1 MATVTHTPHSFL
13 LLSYNLFCYVLS
25 MCLYICMWTT
35 LPAIGSMHDSSIIS
49 DRSNINDNPL
59 RISNYLSRNLNDT
72 SWELLVLETSLKGSG
87 KESLN
92 NDPYQ
97 ILNSMRVSNVDR
109 LIIGQLNINSL
120 KNKLEGLKLIVKGN
134 IDILIITE
142 SKLDDTFPINQFI
155 IQGFAPP
162 FRADRNKNG
171 GGVIIYVREDIPS
184 REMTVHPTAIN
195 FEGIFFEINL
205 KKSKWLL
212 FGGYNPH
219 KDNISNFLN
228 QLGPILDY
236 YMPKYG
242 NFLLFGYFNSEM
254 SEDAMKDFCD
264 TYCLSN
270 MIKEPTCFK
279 NILNPSSIDLI
290 LTNRSRMF
298 QNSIPIETGLSDH
311 HKLTITVMRNLFKKQ
326 APIIISYRDYKHF
339 NHDLFRNELLRDLYN
354 WNSGKINYD
363 TFEEIIIRLLN
374 QHAPLKE
381 RFVRANNS
389 PFMNKPLSK
398 AVMTRS
404 RLRNKFIRNPIH
416 ENKVNYTWYRNYCTG
431 LFRKENKLFYNNLDT
446 NLVTDNRKFWKTVKP
461 LFSEKHF
468 SNNKITLLEGEEII
482 SEDQEIAEIFNA

>member
-1 MATVTHTPHSFL
+1 M
-13 LLSYNLFCYVLS
+13 
-25 MCLYICMWTT
+25 
-35 LPAIGSMHDSSIIS
+35 
-49 DRSNINDNPL
+49 
-59 RISNYLSRNLNDT
+59 
-72 SWELLVLETSLKGSG
+72 
-87 KESLN
+87 
-92 NDPYQ
+92 
-97 ILNSMRVSNVDR
+97 
-109 LIIGQLNINSL
+109 
-120 KNKLEGLKLIVKGN
+120 KGN

-171 GGVIIYVREDIPS
+171 GGVIIYFREDIPS

-195 FEGIFFEINL
+195 FVGIFFEINL

-228 QLGPILDY
+228 QLGPILYY

-242 NFLLFGYFNSEM
+242 NFLLLGGFNSEM

-298 QNSIPIETGLSDH
+298 QNSIAIETGLSDH
-311 HKLTITVMRNLFKKQ
+311 YKLTITVMRSLFKKQ
-326 APIIISYRDYKHF
+326 APIIISYRDYKHL

-381 RFVRANNS
+381 KFVRANNS
-389 PFMNKPLSK
+389 P
-398 AVMTRS
+398 
-404 RLRNKFIRNPIH
+404 IH
-416 ENKVNYTWYRNYCTG
+416 E
-431 LFRKENKLFYNNLDT
+431 
-446 NLVTDNRKFWKTVKP
+446 
-461 LFSEKHF
+461 
-468 SNNKITLLEGEEII
+468 
-482 SEDQEIAEIFNA
+482 